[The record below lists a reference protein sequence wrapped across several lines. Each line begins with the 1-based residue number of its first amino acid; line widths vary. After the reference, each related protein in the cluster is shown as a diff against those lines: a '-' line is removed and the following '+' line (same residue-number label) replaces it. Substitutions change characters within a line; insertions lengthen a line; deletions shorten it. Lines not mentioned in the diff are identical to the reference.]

1 MANPAQHGKDMT
13 LVDEVDGGLPAD
25 NTNDEALSGKEAENE
40 ELLGEE

>member
-1 MANPAQHGKDMT
+1 MANPAQHGEDMT

-25 NTNDEALSGKEAENE
+25 DANDEALLGKEAEDE